1 MPKTPRLQK
10 RSHRFFCRVRV
21 PRDLREIVGRTEI
34 VRALGTGDYREAV
47 QRCRL
52 ASAEIDAELA
62 EARRKLTPPVVLT
75 EHAIRQMALLWF
87 HRAERAA
94 DLADA
99 QGGDVAEVLDD
110 LRLDVSDYQD
120 EKNPGTLVAAQVFA
134 DRVLE
139 EAGAVLDVS
148 SPEYDLLC
156 RLIRRAMVEG
166 ARRSIDRLRGNHG
179 ARSHDAMFN
188 GVRPD
193 APPPEAPGVTLGEL
207 VKRYMDDPARVGVT
221 AKTRLD
227 SDFAFKALTELLGA
241 ATPARDV
248 TRADCRRVR
257 DVLSKLPPNAT
268 KRFRGKKL
276 ERVATTAEARG
287 LRPMAARTANAYLTK
302 LSALFR
308 WAEREEF
315 VARNPAVGLK
325 VAEPE
330 ANKRDARRPFT
341 AEQLRLIFNAP
352 MYTAPQNVVRRG
364 KFWVPLLALFTG
376 MRLSECC
383 QLAID
388 DVTTRD
394 GVPVILV
401 RGGDGKK
408 VKTAAARRMI
418 PVHAELVRCG
428 FLAYV
433 EAQRS
438 AGDVRLFPELKQDR
452 RGYYS
457 DPFQKWFSRFLNK
470 AGAKRP
476 RTSFHSLRHCF
487 RDALR
492 EGDVSREAVLALGGW
507 AGSGVADQIYG
518 GGLRAS
524 SLAREIAKI
533 RYPGLDLSHLHAG

>member
-1 MPKTPRLQK
+1 M
-10 RSHRFFCRVRV
+10 
-21 PRDLREIVGRTEI
+21 
-34 VRALGTGDYREAV
+34 
-47 QRCRL
+47 
-52 ASAEIDAELA
+52 
-62 EARRKLTPPVVLT
+62 
-75 EHAIRQMALLWF
+75 
-87 HRAERAA
+87 
-94 DLADA
+94 
-99 QGGDVAEVLDD
+99 LDD
-110 LRLDVSDYQD
+110 
-120 EKNPGTLVAAQVFA
+120 
-134 DRVLE
+134 
-139 EAGAVLDVS
+139 AGAVLDRS

-156 RLIRRAMVEG
+156 RLIRRAMIET
-166 ARRSIDRLRGNHG
+166 ARRSIDRLKGDHG
-179 ARSHDAMFN
+179 SRAHDAMFD

-193 APPPEAPGVTLGEL
+193 TPPPEPPGVTLGEL

-227 SDFAFKALTELLGA
+227 SDFAFRALTELLGA
-241 ATPARDV
+241 VDSDFAFRALTELRGAATPARDI

-330 ANKRDARRPFT
+330 GDKRDARRPFST
-341 AEQLRLIFNAP
+341 EQLCAIFNAP
-352 MYTAPQNVVRRG
+352 MYTDPQNVVLQG

-383 QLAID
+383 QLAIG

-394 GVPVILV
+394 GVDVILV
-401 RGGDGKK
+401 CEGDGKK
-408 VKTAAARRMI
+408 VKTAAARRVI
-418 PVHAELVRCG
+418 PVHAELVKMG
-428 FLAYV
+428 FLAFA
-433 EAQRS
+433 EAQRA
-438 AGDVRLFPELKQDR
+438 AGKTRLFPELKQDR

-457 DPFQKWFSRFLNK
+457 DPFQKWFSRFLRK
-470 AGAKRP
+470 AGAKQP
-476 RTSFHSLRHCF
+476 RTSFHSFRHCF

-492 EGDVSREAVLALGGW
+492 EADVSREAVFALGGW
-507 AGSGVADQIYG
+507 AGQGVADDYG

-524 SLAREIAKI
+524 TLAREIAKI
-533 RYPGLDLSHLHAG
+533 TYDVDLSKLHVRNR